1 MASYNVMVR
10 VSDDNLEA
18 YIILKEDAEGKA
30 PPLSAETLEAALRKA
45 GVAWGIDGPSLNALA
60 GSPVPGIEFLAASGS
75 APVDGTDGSIEFY
88 VKRSDEYK
96 PEYGGDSAEKVDYK
110 NVDVF
115 QLVTKGKP
123 LCAVTK
129 PAAGT
134 DGMNV
139 YGGVI
144 PAKEGKAAP
153 PPNGANTE
161 WNVDGT
167 QLLASVDGVVNF
179 KGAQIS
185 VVEVLRIQG
194 DVDMSTGNIRF
205 GGDVIVNGSINEG
218 FSVECGGSLTVRGKI
233 GNAHVNVAG
242 NLLVSEGINGG
253 HQKSI
258 EVGGFMRCRYI
269 ESGNIRIDGDVF
281 ADYIID
287 TNIVCKGNI
296 NLNGSKSLLIGGRTA
311 VLGELS
317 ANYIGNARGV
327 RTRVELIELPTEEE
341 RMAGLKGRQEA
352 ARASINSDNEN
363 LTKVRKLIDVS
374 DRPELQDLYR
384 QLTERIIAAKEELR
398 AAESGI
404 AALKNSVSERFPG
417 SVLCRRI
424 MYSGVDLFAGGQMM
438 MRDQSN
444 LEHCRIRFEDGE
456 WANGLA

>member
-1 MASYNVMVR
+1 MANYNIMVR
-10 VSDDNLEA
+10 VSDDNLGA
-18 YIILKEDAEGKA
+18 YIILREDAEGKA

-45 GVAWGIDGPSLNALA
+45 GVAWGIDRPALNELA
-60 GSPVPGIEFLAASGS
+60 GSPIPGIEFLAASGI
-75 APVDGTDGSIEFY
+75 APIDGADGTIELY

-115 QLVTKGKP
+115 QLVTKGKL

-139 YGGVI
+139 YGGVM
-144 PAKEGKAAP
+144 PAKDGKAVP
-153 PPNGANTE
+153 SPMGANTE
-161 WNVDGT
+161 WNSDES

-194 DVDMSTGNIRF
+194 DVDMSTGNIHF
-205 GGDVIVNGSINEG
+205 GGDVIVSGSINEG
-218 FSVECGGSLTVRGKI
+218 FSVECGGSLTVKGKI
-233 GNAHVNVAG
+233 GNANVKVAR

-258 EVGGFMRCRYI
+258 EVGGFLRCRYI
-269 ESGNIRIDGDVF
+269 ESGNIMIDGDVF

-327 RTRVELIELPTEEE
+327 RTRIELIELPTDAE
-341 RMAGLKGRQEA
+341 RMAELNERKESAKG
-352 ARASINSDNEN
+352 SISSDTEN

-374 DRPELQDLYR
+374 DRPELQDLHR
-384 QLTERIIAAKEELR
+384 QLTERIIAAKDALR
-398 AAESGI
+398 AAESEI
-404 AALKNSVSERFPG
+404 AAFKNSSSERFPG

-424 MYSGVDLFAGGQMM
+424 MYSGVDLFAGGHMM

-444 LEHCRIRFEDGE
+444 LEHCRIRFEDGD
-456 WANGLA
+456 WSNGLA